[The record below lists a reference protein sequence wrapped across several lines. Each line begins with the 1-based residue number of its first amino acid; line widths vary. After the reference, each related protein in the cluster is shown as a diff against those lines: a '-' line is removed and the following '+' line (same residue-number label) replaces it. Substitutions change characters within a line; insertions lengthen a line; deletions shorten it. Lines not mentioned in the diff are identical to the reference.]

1 MNPEIII
8 IDDDEILLII
18 LEKMIKKVMGD
29 LDLKTFNSGTSALA
43 FLRNNPKA
51 PEVSR
56 FLLVDINLKD
66 MTGWEFL
73 TQLEQEKNQD
83 FKAIVITS
91 SVSLS
96 NHSIAEKFRSV
107 ISFYEKPITFKIIEQ
122 IHEEILK
129 NKN

>member
-83 FKAIVITS
+83 FKSIVITS

-96 NHSIAEKFRSV
+96 NHSTAEKFRSV